1 MPERLQW
8 TLDPGVQETS
18 ARQAR
23 ALEYIAHYMDRIE
36 QHLELITK
44 SLTTAPGDGI
54 TLLSGVEN
62 AAEALRELVERD

>member
-8 TLDPGVQETS
+8 TFDPAVIAPG

-36 QHLELITK
+36 RHLDQITK
-44 SLTTAPGDGI
+44 GLTADPPGEI
-54 TLLSGVEN
+54 TLLSGVKN
-62 AAEALRELVERD
+62 AAEALKELVERD